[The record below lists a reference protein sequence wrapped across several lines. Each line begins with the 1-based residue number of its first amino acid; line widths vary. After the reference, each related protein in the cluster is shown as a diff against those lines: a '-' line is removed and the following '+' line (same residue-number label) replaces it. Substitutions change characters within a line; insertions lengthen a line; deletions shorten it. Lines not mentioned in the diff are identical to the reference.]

1 MVGEGDAYTVPV
13 SRTNRGV
20 HRMKPDREVLLYG
33 PKTWS
38 PPLTRYVSSYL
49 IFIFL
54 HFNFAFQLHAY

>member
-1 MVGEGDAYTVPV
+1 MAREGDACMVPV
-13 SRTNRGV
+13 SGTDRGI
-20 HRMKPDREVLLYG
+20 HKMNPDREVLLYG